1 MNDANKELLTDA
13 HIAFRDAFF
22 AAFEEGQ
29 QEVTE
34 SGAALPVET
43 PGPFSVEVPWPD
55 VRDKTWAKHLLAF
68 ADAGRRAAAMSPT
81 VTLLPPDQSSSHTFH
96 TNILVWQ
103 VQLGT

>member
-29 QEVTE
+29 QEMTA
-34 SGAALPVET
+34 SGATLPVEAAK
-43 PGPFSVEVPWPD
+43 PFNVEVPWAD
-55 VRDKTWAKHLLAF
+55 VRDKEWAKHLSVF
-68 ADAGRRAAAMSPT
+68 ANAGRQTAATSKT

-96 TNILVWQ
+96 TDLLQWQ
-103 VQLGT
+103 VLPDT